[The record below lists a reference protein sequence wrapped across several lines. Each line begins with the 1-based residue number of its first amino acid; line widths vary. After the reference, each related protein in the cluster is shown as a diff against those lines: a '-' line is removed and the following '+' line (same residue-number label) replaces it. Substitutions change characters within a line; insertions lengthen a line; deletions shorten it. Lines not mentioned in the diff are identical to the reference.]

1 MIKKYNQFVKGKTNE
16 EFVVDSEIE
25 APVYGRETTTKPDV
39 KPDVRPTTTPR
50 PSPPSLIPDRQD
62 SPVPAP
68 AKASIEEEEE
78 EGGDLYARKLQEIAD
93 ALGSEVVNNS
103 VEYGGH
109 KITFPSETEKYHI
122 SGVKKTFNT
131 IEEVLAELEKHD
143 HGNNT
148 NKTPDIDEDEYHK
161 GDLAF
166 ESKSYRASR
175 SRNIR
180 RK

>member
-1 MIKKYNQFVKGKTNE
+1 MIKKYNQFVKKRINE
-16 EFVVDSEIE
+16 EVEVESDLEI
-25 APVYGRETTTKPDV
+25 PTYNTTTKPDV
-39 KPDVRPTTTPR
+39 KPDVRPTTKPR
-50 PSPPSLIPDRQD
+50 PSAPPLIPDRQD

-68 AKASIEEEEE
+68 AKASLEEGEE
-78 EGGDLYARKLQEIAD
+78 EGGDLYDRKLKEMAD
-93 ALGSEVVNNS
+93 ALGSEVIDKTI
-103 VEYGGH
+103 EWGGH

-122 SGVKKTFNT
+122 SGVKKNFSTV
-131 IEEVLAELEKHD
+131 EEVLAELEKHD
-143 HGNNT
+143 HGHN

-166 ESKSYRASR
+166 ESKSYRTSR